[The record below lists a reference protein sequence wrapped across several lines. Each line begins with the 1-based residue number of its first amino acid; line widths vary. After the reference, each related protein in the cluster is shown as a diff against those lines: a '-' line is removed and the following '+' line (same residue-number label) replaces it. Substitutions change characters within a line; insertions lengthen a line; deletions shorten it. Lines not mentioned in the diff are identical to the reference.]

1 MKQVIFDFEKIK
13 TIEDFY
19 TEAKVKL
26 ALPEYFGN
34 NLDAL
39 WDSVTSGIELPV
51 DIRFVNLTSEQLEQF
66 HDLILFLED
75 ASVEMTDELFF
86 EYSLKEDDEDLFYN
100 NVKLDL

>member
-1 MKQVIFDFEKIK
+1 MKQIIFNFENIK
-13 TIEDFY
+13 SIEDFY